1 MANKSATKPQLET
14 TKGRLQISAS
24 AKPDPKNS
32 AAKPTSSVNDL
43 AAVYTRALSML
54 SDEKPLAIMLAT
66 AGIAIA
72 AVQLAEPVLFGWVV
86 DALSKSQDATW
97 LVVGW
102 AALGLTGILAG
113 VVVAVSADRFAHR
126 RRMSA
131 LSTAFERAVGL
142 PLSYH
147 AGRGSGAVVGAVLR
161 GTDELFWLWLSA
173 LREQLVAVLSII
185 FLIPLSIWIDW
196 RMAIILGVLAVAY
209 TALNIYVISKTS
221 GGQSKVEQ
229 FRYGVSGRVGDVIG
243 NVTIVQS
250 YTRMAAEV
258 DAMRGMI
265 EQLLA
270 AQYPVLTWWGVL
282 TVLQRA
288 AATIAMIAI
297 FAVGAVLSASGE
309 LSVGAIVSFVG
320 FANLLIT
327 RLDQLSAF
335 LVRMQQG
342 APAIANYF
350 EILDAKVEV
359 TQKSGAHAL
368 PPIKGNVAYD
378 NVSFTFPGSSQGVA
392 ALTFEAK
399 PGSTIAFVGPTG
411 SGKSTTL
418 ALLQRLRAP
427 DRGTISIDGHDLA
440 DVTLTSLRKQIAVVF
455 QDAGLFNRS
464 IAENIA
470 IGKPDASREDI
481 ERAAKLAEAHD
492 FISAKPGGYDFEIGE
507 RGASLSG
514 GERQRIA
521 IARAILKDAPIL
533 ILDEA
538 TSALDAE
545 TEAKIKRAIDQLR
558 GGRTTF
564 IIAHRLSTVSDA
576 DEILVLNHGEI
587 VERGTFGALAEA
599 DGLFTRLVEEGG
611 FTVPKTTGD
620 SDATRQDV
628 VLDLSTATER

>member
-1 MANKSATKPQLET
+1 M
-14 TKGRLQISAS
+14 
-24 AKPDPKNS
+24 
-32 AAKPTSSVNDL
+32 L
-43 AAVYTRALSML
+43 AE
-54 SDEKPLAIMLAT
+54 EKTLAIILAL

-86 DALSKSQDATW
+86 DALAKSQDATW
-97 LVVGW
+97 LVIAW
-102 AALGLTGILAG
+102 ALLGLAGILAG
-113 VVVAVSADRFAHR
+113 VTVAVTADRFAHR
-126 RRMSA
+126 RRMIA
-131 LSTAFERAVGL
+131 LSTAFERAVAL

-173 LREQLVAVLSII
+173 LREQLTAVLSIL

-209 TALNIYVISKTS
+209 TALNIYVIGKTS
-221 GGQSKVEQ
+221 GGQAKVEE

-258 DAMRGMI
+258 DAMRGMV
-265 EQLLA
+265 ERLLA

-350 EILDAKVEV
+350 EILDAPTEV
-359 TQKSGAHAL
+359 AEKSNARTL
-368 PPIKGNVAYD
+368 PTIKGQVVYD
-378 NVSFTFPGSSQGVA
+378 NVTFQFPGSVQGVTKLA
-392 ALTFEAK
+392 FEAK
-399 PGSTIAFVGPTG
+399 PGETIALVGPTG

-427 DRGTISIDGHDLA
+427 DNGSIQIDTQDIA
-440 DVTLTSLRKQIAVVF
+440 DVTLKSLREQIAVVF

-470 IGKPDASREDI
+470 IGKPSATQAEI
-481 ERAAKLAEAHD
+481 EQAAKLAEAHD
-492 FISAKPGGYDFEIGE
+492 FISAKPGAYNFEIGE

-545 TEAKIKRAIDQLR
+545 TEANIKRAIDQLR
-558 GGRTTF
+558 HGRTTF

-576 DEILVLNHGEI
+576 DEILVLDHGQI
-587 VERGTFGALAEA
+587 VERGTFEGLAKA
-599 DGLFTRLVEEGG
+599 GGLFSRLVQEGG

-620 SDATRQDV
+620 VEAAAQDPALNLSDMPQA
-628 VLDLSTATER
+628 